1 MIRHIVL
8 MKWKEGTPD
17 QAIQAVSDA
26 FARLPGLIPEIRAYQ
41 FGPDLGIYPGNADYL
56 LVADFD
62 NQQDF
67 KTYASNQDHI
77 ALMKSV
83 SMPIMESFQSA
94 QFEI

>member
-8 MKWKEGTPD
+8 MKWKENTPD
-17 QAIQAVSDA
+17 QAVRAVSDA
-26 FARLPGLIPEIRAYQ
+26 FARLPPLIPEIRAYK

-62 NQQDF
+62 NQEDF
-67 KTYASNQDHI
+67 KSYANNQDHI
-77 ALMKSV
+77 ELMKSV
-83 SMPIMESFQSA
+83 SMPIMESFNSA

>member
-8 MKWKEGTPD
+8 MKWKENTPD
-17 QAIQAVSDA
+17 QAVQAVSDA
-26 FARLPGLIPEIRAYQ
+26 FARLPQLIPEIRAYQ

-62 NQQDF
+62 NHRDF
-67 KTYASNQDHI
+67 KAYAENQNHI
-77 ALMKSV
+77 ELMKSV
-83 SMPIMESFQSA
+83 SMPIMESFNSA

>member
-8 MKWKEGTPD
+8 LTWKENTP
-17 QAIQAVSDA
+17 QQAVDA
-26 FARLPGLIPEIRAYQ
+26 VTEAFSQLPALIPEIRQYQ
-41 FGPDLGIYPGNADYL
+41 FGPDLGMYPDNADYL

-67 KTYASNQDHI
+67 QAYAVNEDHI
-77 ALMKSV
+77 ELMKAV
-83 SMPIMESFQSA
+83 SMPIMESFHSA